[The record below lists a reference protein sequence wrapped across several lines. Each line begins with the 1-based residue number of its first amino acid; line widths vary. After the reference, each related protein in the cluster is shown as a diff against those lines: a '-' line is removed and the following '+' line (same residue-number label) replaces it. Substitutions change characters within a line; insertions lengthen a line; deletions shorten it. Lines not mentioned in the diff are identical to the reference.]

1 MVSDGSF
8 WAAICCNLLSVVA
21 LSFGTSVSFKV
32 LAGYGGYTYNSA

>member
-21 LSFGTSVSFKV
+21 LSFGTFVSFCL
-32 LAGYGGYTYNSA
+32 LAGYAGYTYTSA